1 MTCAWVGPPPSPV
14 LLVACWWHYIYI
26 VDSTRQQG
34 AKVLLAP
41 NLVTYKSPASLNDGR
56 TPIAIAVQHQQC
68 WPLPCRMCCAAYCQ
82 PPLCRAVLCWL
93 QISGG
98 DWKQELLFTVPRD
111 HPEVE
116 RLEGR
121 YKK

>member
-1 MTCAWVGPPPSPV
+1 M
-14 LLVACWWHYIYI
+14 
-26 VDSTRQQG
+26 
-34 AKVLLAP
+34 
-41 NLVTYKSPASLNDGR
+41 
-56 TPIAIAVQHQQC
+56 
-68 WPLPCRMCCAAYCQ
+68 
-82 PPLCRAVLCWL
+82 LCWL

-98 DWKQELLFTVPRD
+98 DWKEELLFTVPRD

>member
-1 MTCAWVGPPPSPV
+1 MSCT
-14 LLVACWWHYIYI
+14 
-26 VDSTRQQG
+26 DS
-34 AKVLLAP
+34 AV
-41 NLVTYKSPASLNDGR
+41 PASPLLF
-56 TPIAIAVQHQQC
+56 PLS
-68 WPLPCRMCCAAYCQ
+68 PLPLHDPFCVTGLA
-82 PPLCRAVLCWL
+82 L

-111 HPEVE
+111 HPEIE